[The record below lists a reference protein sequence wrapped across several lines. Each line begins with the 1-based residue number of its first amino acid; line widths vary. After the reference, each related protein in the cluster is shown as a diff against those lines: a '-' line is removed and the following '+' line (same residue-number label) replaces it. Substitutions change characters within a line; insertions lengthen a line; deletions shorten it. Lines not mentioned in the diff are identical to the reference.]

1 MTSNLIPGQRQTLDD
16 IVFENRNKEYG
27 SYWLRR
33 RFLGRLVISLAISL
47 LFLTG
52 LSLGYF
58 LYLNTDFDDAV
69 YPYPAGNPYLKSTE
83 GSLLSSE
90 ELGSLMAE
98 NRDMP
103 QEPREEIHP
112 QTDVLRNFTV
122 TDQPVKDTFRHSD
135 NQEKP
140 VEPADMN
147 AGFEN
152 DTIFGGFLLGD
163 GLQSGQGSELDRLP
177 EFPGGMDAVRRF
189 IELEVKYPAQA
200 VKQKIHG
207 VVIISFEIGKT
218 GEVNNIKV
226 EKGLNPMLDNEAA
239 RAITE
244 MPRWKPGLRHGK
256 PVIVR
261 YMIPVRFMPLS

>member
-1 MTSNLIPGQRQTLDD
+1 MTFNQIPGQRQTLDD

-27 SYWLRR
+27 SYWLRK
-33 RFLGRLVISLAISL
+33 RFFGRLAIGFAISL
-47 LFLTG
+47 VFFVG
-52 LSLGYF
+52 LSLSYF
-58 LYLNTDFDDAV
+58 LYLNTDFNDAV
-69 YPYPAGNPYLKSTE
+69 YPYPVGNPYLKSTE

-103 QEPREEIHP
+103 QKPLEEIQP

-122 TDQPVKDTFRHSD
+122 TDQPEKVTFRDTD
-135 NQEKP
+135 NKEKHA
-140 VEPADMN
+140 EPAELN

-163 GLQSGQGSELDRLP
+163 GHQSGPGNELDRLP

-189 IELEVKYPAQA
+189 IELEVNYPAQA

-207 VVIISFEIGKT
+207 VVIISFEIGKS